1 MVPDE
6 LGENERLIN
15 GKRVTFRSRIP
26 LSKAPTLP
34 KMLEAI
40 GNDLRAV
47 ARVGVIVV
55 ESWEFDGAPTDP
67 RSYDDL
73 DITTEVLP
81 LAKEM
86 GDYLIRRLDW
96 AGGKA

>member
-1 MVPDE
+1 MVPDA

-34 KMLEAI
+34 KMLEAVA
-40 GNDLRAV
+40 NDLRAV

-55 ESWEFDGAPTDP
+55 ESWEFDGSPTDP

-73 DITTEVLP
+73 DIMTEILP
-81 LAKEM
+81 LAKEL
-86 GDYLIRRLDW
+86 GEYLTRRLEW

>member
-1 MVPDE
+1 MAPDE

-15 GKRVTFRSRIP
+15 GKKVTFRQRIP
-26 LSKAPTLP
+26 LSRAPNLP
-34 KMLEAI
+34 KMLEAVA
-40 GNDLRAV
+40 NDLRAV
-47 ARVGVIVV
+47 ARVGVVV
-55 ESWEFDGAPTDP
+55 IESWEFDGPPGNAL
-67 RSYDDL
+67 SYDDL

-86 GDYLIRRLDW
+86 GEYLTRRLDW